1 MNPNIER
8 LKLLFLAVFA
18 ILAVGVGVWH
28 FGWAVPQKKC
38 ESAHKWWDPGQRIC
52 AQPVLISDI
61 TGRTIQDK
69 QAEAAARAVVGKP
82 APAAK
87 QP

>member
-1 MNPNIER
+1 MNPTINR
-8 LKLLFLAVFA
+8 LTLIFQGVF
-18 ILAVGVGVWH
+18 AVGVIGVVVWTV
-28 FGWAVPQKKC
+28 GWAIPAKRC
-38 ESAHKWWDPGQRIC
+38 ESAHHWWDHGQRIC